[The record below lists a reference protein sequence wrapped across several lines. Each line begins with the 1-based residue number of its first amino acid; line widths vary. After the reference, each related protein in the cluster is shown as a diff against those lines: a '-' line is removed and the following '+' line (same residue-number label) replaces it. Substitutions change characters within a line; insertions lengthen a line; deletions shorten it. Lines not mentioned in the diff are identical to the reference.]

1 MEFIN
6 RLRNAGFPEDEDIAD
21 EKLNDAVDLAVEGG
35 VYAYIYIG
43 IPESVC
49 GSHPISLDCD

>member
-1 MEFIN
+1 MYFKFIIVCKFRYMEFIN

-35 VYAYIYIG
+35 VYAWC
-43 IPESVC
+43 V
-49 GSHPISLDCD
+49 LMRW

>member
-1 MEFIN
+1 VYFKFIIVCKFRYMEFIN

-35 VYAYIYIG
+35 VYAWC
-43 IPESVC
+43 V
-49 GSHPISLDCD
+49 LMRW